1 MYRTPLLNTAN
12 RLRIATAALMLATV
26 PSVDKLKADD
36 DFWPITKSDW
46 PPITATMKPWA
57 YNWWL
62 GSAVDRPNLARELAR
77 YQAAG
82 LGGIHII
89 PIYGAKGAEERYIPY
104 LSPKWME
111 TLDYTVKEAK
121 RLGMGVDMTLGT
133 GWCFGGPNVPV
144 GQACLRPDVKVFNIS
159 EGKGLSSNFR
169 RDELEALVAYGPNG
183 KTVDLTD
190 RVGPSGTVAWRAE
203 GGEWTVYAVSGRAT
217 RTPVKRAAP
226 GGEGPMLNPFYGE
239 AIRHYLVRF
248 NDAFADYHGAM
259 PRAVYQDS
267 YEYQSQWSPDL
278 FAEFQKR
285 RGYRL
290 QDHLPELFGKSKD
303 DRTARV
309 KCDYRETISDM
320 MVENFMPPWVKWAH
334 DHGMLTRDQAHGS
347 PGNLLDLYAAADM
360 PETEMFSRDREM
372 LVCKFAS
379 SAGHVAGRKL
389 ISSETGTW
397 LSEHFTE
404 TLGEMKQ
411 LVDEMFL
418 SGINHVF
425 YHGTCYSPD
434 DAAWPGWLFYAA
446 TEMNPRNP
454 IWHDV
459 PALNAYIARC
469 QSFLQAGR
477 PDNDILLYWPIHDLW
492 DDPNGMVQPLTVSRR
507 DWFNK
512 QPIGKTARQLWNR
525 GYAFDYVSD
534 RQIADNLTVALK
546 GSIHA
551 GGGTYRIIVVPPCR
565 LIPLDTLENLTK
577 LAGGGATIIFQDQ
590 LPKDVPGLGQLE
602 DRRRQFHE
610 HIEKLDFRDTEHGVR
625 EARFGLGRFL
635 VGELEA
641 ALNLSSAK
649 RETFVDGK
657 GLLYARRKIGQEHS
671 YFICNHSE
679 KPFDGW
685 IAPTYSSE
693 PNFILTPMLIMD
705 PMTGQCGIAAARIDS
720 LGRTEFR
727 LQLPPAGSIIL
738 RSDSASTKRSPWCF
752 WRASGQPTALTGPW
766 KVEFIEGGPTL
777 PKSFETSQLA
787 SWTESGGDDAIRF
800 AGTARYR
807 IEFDAPKQGSQ
818 FRLDLG
824 KVCQSARVRL
834 NGKDLGTLLLAPY
847 QTVIDNFKPRA
858 NVLEVEVT
866 NVAANRIRDLDRRHV
881 VWRNF
886 RDINFASIDY
896 KKFDASNWPIYP
908 SGLLGPVTLQPIEAA
923 R

>member
-1 MYRTPLLNTAN
+1 MYRTLLLNTAN
-12 RLRIATAALMLATV
+12 RLRIPTVALMLAV
-26 PSVDKLKADD
+26 IPSIDKLKADD
-36 DFWPITKSDW
+36 NAGSKPKSDW
-46 PPITATMKPWA
+46 PAITATMKPWA

-89 PIYGAKGAEERYIPY
+89 PIYGAKGAEDRYISY

-111 TLDYTVKEAK
+111 MLDYTVTEAK
-121 RLGMGVDMTLGT
+121 KLGLGVDMTLGT
-133 GWCFGGPNVPV
+133 GWCFGGPNVPA
-144 GQACLRPDVKVFNIS
+144 GQACMRPEVRVFNIS
-159 EGKGLSSNFR
+159 EGKGLSSSFR

-183 KTVDLTD
+183 KTVDLLD
-190 RVGPSGTVAWRAE
+190 RVGPSGTVAWQAD
-203 GGEWTVYAVSGRAT
+203 GGEWSVYAVSGRAT

-239 AIRHYLVRF
+239 AISHYLVRF
-248 NDAFADYHGAM
+248 NDAFANYHGAM

-290 QDHLPELFGKSKD
+290 QEHLPELFGKAKD

-320 MVENFMPPWVKWAH
+320 MVQNFMPPWVKWAH

-404 TLGEMKQ
+404 TLGDMKQ

-507 DWFNK
+507 DWLSK
-512 QPIGKTARQLWNR
+512 QPIGKTARQLWDR

-534 RQIADNLTVALK
+534 RQIVGNLSVSPD
-546 GSIHA
+546 GSIRA
-551 GGGTYRIIVVPPCR
+551 GSATYRAIVVPPCWLMPLETLQKLVR
-565 LIPLDTLENLTK
+565 LS
-577 LAGGGATIIFQDQ
+577 ARGATIVFQDQ
-590 LPKDVPGLGQLE
+590 LPKDVPGLGHLE
-602 DRRRQFHE
+602 ERRRQFQE
-610 HIEKLDFRDTEHGVR
+610 IIAKRGFRDAKHGVR
-625 EARFGLGRFL
+625 EARIENGRFL
-635 VGELEA
+635 VGEVETVLDMA
-641 ALNLSSAK
+641 QIP
-649 RETFVDGK
+649 RETLVDEG
-657 GLLYARRKIGQEHS
+657 GLLFVRRTIGAEHF
-671 YFICNHSE
+671 YFICNHGS
-679 KPFDGW
+679 KAFDGW
-685 IAPTYSSE
+685 ITPTRTGDSMH
-693 PNFILTPMLIMD
+693 FMD
-705 PMTGQCGIAAARIDS
+705 PMTGQCGTAATRRNDQ
-720 LGRTEFR
+720 GRMEIE
-727 LQLPPAGSIIL
+727 LQLPSAGSIIL
-738 RSDSASTKRSPWCF
+738 RTDSNAAVKRSPWRC
-752 WRASGQPTALTGPW
+752 WQPAGEPISLAGNW

-777 PKSFETSQLA
+777 PKSYETSRLA
-787 SWTESGGDDAIRF
+787 SWTESGDEEAKRF

-807 IEFDAPKQGSQ
+807 IEFDAPKHGSQ

-824 KVCQSARVRL
+824 KVCQSARVQL
-834 NGKDLGTLLLAPY
+834 NGKEIGTLLLAPY
-847 QTVIDNFKPRA
+847 QTILENLESKA
-858 NVLEVEVT
+858 NLLEIEVT

-896 KKFDASNWPIYP
+896 KKFDASSWPIYP
-908 SGLLGPVTLQPIEAA
+908 SGLLGPVTLQPIEM
-923 R
+923 RWRWHG